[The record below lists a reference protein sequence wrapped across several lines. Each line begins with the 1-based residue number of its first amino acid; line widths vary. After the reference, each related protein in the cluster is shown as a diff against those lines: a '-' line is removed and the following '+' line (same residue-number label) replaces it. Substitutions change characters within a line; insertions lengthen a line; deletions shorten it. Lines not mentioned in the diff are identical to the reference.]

1 MLSPLALLGVVGA
14 LMTMS
19 ALATDVML
27 PAFPAMADF
36 FRVSEATIQQVVSVF
51 MIGYALPQLL
61 IGSLA
66 DRFGRR
72 RVLLAGLAVYFVG
85 SLICLVA
92 PSLAVLL
99 LGRFVQG
106 LGCAVGPILSRAV
119 LRDLYSGAQLARMI
133 SYASIVF
140 SAAPLLA
147 PSLGAL
153 ILQASSWQALFGF
166 LLFVAVALSL
176 LVLFVLPETLTDPNP
191 HALKLRIVASNVVG
205 ILKQPQ
211 SGWSIAFL
219 TFIYGGLIAYLLAA
233 PSIFI
238 GRFGLGPAAF
248 AVVFALVASVNLL
261 VLPINARLLRRY
273 GPAQIARVALPGYLV
288 AGLVLLALE
297 LTGVLTMPLFVAC
310 MFFFFASFSFV
321 MGNGTTMALDPHK
334 HRAGVASGLMG
345 LLQIALG
352 TGIGT
357 VIAHYATANP
367 LALAIGFVVLG
378 LLAYPSLLMALGR
391 RTMQPEG
398 SA

>member
-27 PAFPAMADF
+27 PAFPAMASF
-36 FRVSEATIQQVVSVF
+36 FGVSEATIQQVVSVF

-85 SLICLVA
+85 SLVCLLA
-92 PSLAVLL
+92 PSLSVLL
-99 LGRFVQG
+99 AGRFVQG

-119 LRDLYSGAQLARMI
+119 LRDLYSGAQLGRMI

-140 SAAPLLA
+140 SAAPLFA

-153 ILQASSWQALFGF
+153 ILRVSSWEALFGF

-176 LVLFVLPETLTDPNP
+176 LVLFILPETLARPDLN
-191 HALKLRIVASNVVG
+191 AFNLRAVARNVVI
-205 ILKQPQ
+205 ILKDPR
-211 SGWSIAFL
+211 SGWSITFL
-219 TFIYGGLIAYLLAA
+219 TFIYGGLIAYLLAS
-233 PSIFI
+233 PSIYT

-248 AVVFALVASVNLL
+248 AIVFALVASVNLF

-273 GPAQIARVALPGYLV
+273 EPWQIAKVAVPGYLIS
-288 AGLVLLALE
+288 GLVLLGLD
-297 LTGVLTMPLFVAC
+297 LTGVLTLPLFVIC
-310 MFFFFASFSFV
+310 MFAFFASFSFM
-321 MGNGTTMALDPHK
+321 MGNGTTMALDPHQ
-334 HRAGVASGLMG
+334 HRAGLASGLMG

-352 TGIGT
+352 TGLGT

-367 LALAIGFVVLG
+367 QALAVGFAVLG
-378 LLAYPSLLMALGR
+378 VLAYPALLMALR
-391 RTMQPEG
+391 RRQPAAEP